1 MKKELSQIIDEF
13 REIKGLYKFK
23 IGDRYLLATYFDYDD
38 LSKEKLIIKEFDKS
52 RYRRISV
59 ERVVMLEDLSDE
71 IVDLQ
76 RR

>member
-1 MKKELSQIIDEF
+1 MEKELSQIIDEF

-23 IGDRYLLATYFDYDD
+23 IGDRYLLSTYFDYDD

-59 ERVVMLEDLSDE
+59 ERIVMLKDLSDE
-71 IVDLQ
+71 IVNL
-76 RR
+76 R

>member
-1 MKKELSQIIDEF
+1 MEKELSQIIDEF
-13 REIKGLYKFK
+13 KEKKGLYKFK

-59 ERVVMLEDLSDE
+59 KRIVMLEDLSDE
-71 IVDLQ
+71 IVNL
-76 RR
+76 R